1 MKKFT
6 PPTQRERDKYRAA
19 QEAGLLERVLEVGWA
34 GLTAQG
40 KSVELVGCWRI
51 KTESRDNV
59 RRFCKR
65 ICRTL
70 MGDFIPDYDAWS
82 AH

>member
-1 MKKFT
+1 MKGFT

-34 GLTAQG
+34 GLTA
-40 KSVELVGCWRI
+40 KESCLHT
-51 KTESRDNV
+51 KTESRKNDV

-65 ICRTL
+65 IRYAD
-70 MGDFIPDYDAWS
+70 G
-82 AH
+82 